1 MAYAKVCPECGDD
14 FFSNRCH
21 CGYKVPTPS
30 GPNSGG
36 YSGSHHCKA
45 SDCPLAGSMP
55 GGMCRH
61 HWPHDGRSWG
71 QITAF
76 MRRHESL
83 LRLITPALSGLMRN
97 SDGNLYSDAE
107 ALAGIARFTSSNY
120 PILNP
125 VEKESIKVW
134 GYRADAWLAKQI
146 SELISPPRDR
156 SPIRKA
162 FRSTPDE
169 EPLPY

>member
-1 MAYAKVCPECGDD
+1 
-14 FFSNRCH
+14 
-21 CGYKVPTPS
+21 
-30 GPNSGG
+30 
-36 YSGSHHCKA
+36 
-45 SDCPLAGSMP
+45 
-55 GGMCRH
+55 
-61 HWPHDGRSWG
+61 
-71 QITAF
+71 
-76 MRRHESL
+76 
-83 LRLITPALSGLMRN
+83 MRN